1 MVDMVYKDVLQTLEQ
16 GEACVVLTLIKENAK
31 KGSRVAGKRF
41 LSCSG
46 TRVAM
51 DACIHAL
58 SVTPFDQANDQVNG
72 VGDPE
77 VDPLFAQE
85 AVTLVEASLRSGR
98 VASKRVSLEGEA
110 ARLLAEPFYPP
121 DELVIL
127 GGGHV
132 SQALVPVA
140 VILGYRVTVVDDRP
154 AFAAP
159 ERFPGAAKVI
169 CDDFVRAIEG
179 LHLQPSCAVAII
191 TRGHR
196 HDLRC
201 LEALVGRQLG
211 YLGMIGSRR
220 RVQLIKEHLRS
231 SGVSEEKIERVQM
244 PIGLPIGA
252 QTPEEIAVSIAAQ
265 LIQARRGEG
274 GSAGITV
281 QDMELLRTLVDS
293 AKRGIPAVLAT
304 VVEARG
310 STPRK
315 AGAKLLVFRDGQM
328 RGTIGG
334 GCIEA
339 EARREALLLLD
350 GGAAGLFR
358 FSLDDDAAAEEG
370 MACGGTMEV
379 LLELVATV

>member
-1 MVDMVYKDVLQTLEQ
+1 M
-16 GEACVVLTLIKENAK
+16 
-31 KGSRVAGKRF
+31 
-41 LSCSG
+41 
-46 TRVAM
+46 
-51 DACIHAL
+51 
-58 SVTPFDQANDQVNG
+58 
-72 VGDPE
+72 
-77 VDPLFAQE
+77 FAQE
-85 AVTLVEASLRSGR
+85 ALTLAEASLQSGR
-98 VASKRVSLEGEA
+98 VVSKRVSLEGEA

-140 VILGYRVTVVDDRP
+140 VMLGYRVTVVDDRP

-159 ERFPGAAKVI
+159 KRFPGAAKVI
-169 CDDFVRAIEG
+169 CNDFVRAIEE

-201 LEALVGRQLG
+201 LEALVGKRLG
-211 YLGMIGSRR
+211 YLGMLGSRR
-220 RVQLIKEHLRS
+220 RVQLIKDHLRA
-231 SGVSEEKIERVQM
+231 SGVFEEDIEQVQM

-265 LIQARRGEG
+265 LIQARRGGRG
-274 GSAGITV
+274 GAGITV
-281 QDMELLRTLVDS
+281 QDLELLRTLVES
-293 AKRGIPAVLAT
+293 ARRGTSAVLAT

-350 GGAAGLFR
+350 GGAAGLFS
-358 FSLDDDAAAEEG
+358 FSLDNDAAAEEG

-379 LLELVATV
+379 LLEPVTAV

>member
-1 MVDMVYKDVLQTLEQ
+1 M
-16 GEACVVLTLIKENAK
+16 
-31 KGSRVAGKRF
+31 
-41 LSCSG
+41 
-46 TRVAM
+46 
-51 DACIHAL
+51 
-58 SVTPFDQANDQVNG
+58 NG